1 MISAEKVNE
10 KFENKLS
17 KKDREELTNKVSE
30 ICVGSGGYTSNIKK
44 AKKILNCIFNKE
56 NPLLDIN
63 LPITK
68 MGNTSYTP
76 LLLATWFDKRDII
89 NELIDLGAKIDN
101 ESFNLLHVALS
112 KADIK
117 VIDKFLTLNPNLINI
132 TSETGVN
139 ALMIASETGK
149 KEVVKLLIE
158 KYQVNIHLKD
168 NDGKTCLDHARE
180 RNQKDVE
187 AFLMYYYL
195 NSQLN
200 NKETKSK
207 VAKL

>member
-30 ICVGSGGYTSNIKK
+30 ICVGSGGYTSNIKE

>member
-68 MGNTSYTP
+68 MGNTNYTP

-139 ALMIASETGK
+139 ALMVASETGK

-158 KYQVNIHLKD
+158 KYKVDIHLKD
-168 NDGKTCLDHARE
+168 KDGKTCLDHARE